1 MMNSPV
7 SYMGNN
13 PIRDQLREWYVRG
26 KYLKKDQ
33 PLLPE
38 KLPYG
43 PFPLSNVVEVNPS
56 DFDEEGEGFDFN

>member
-13 PIRDQLREWYVRG
+13 SIRDQLHEWCVRG
-26 KYLKKDQ
+26 KYLKEDK

-38 KLPYG
+38 NLFCG
-43 PFPLSNVVEVNPS
+43 PFPLSEVIEVNSS
-56 DFDEEGEGFDFN
+56 DFDEEEGFDFN